1 MLAVGGTPGCV
12 AREPGTIPLV
22 VAAGHTETLLW
33 IELLSKDF
41 LPAIDRA
48 LIERGSPH
56 HIEWTEAYGG
66 SLAKLG
72 GVLEAMEEGLV
83 DMGFVASVFEAPK
96 LPLQNVTYLAP
107 FGSSDARLVTR
118 VVMALHD
125 EIPAMN
131 QAWADNNMKLLAGA
145 AVDNYDLYTNFPVA
159 SLDDI
164 VGRKLLAPGPA
175 ANWIRGT
182 GAIAVAGTLATY
194 YNDLA
199 TGVADGALTLATGV
213 HGSRLNEVVPYMTRV
228 ELGAHFAGGFVINLD
243 TWNALPP
250 LVREVF
256 VAEGEAFTQRLADAT
271 ERRRAEV
278 LAEMQSQ
285 GLQISTLAESER
297 RRWAHAIPNT
307 AQEWARIHGARGLPA
322 GRVVSAFVAH
332 LRDAGVAVP
341 RDWSAGEG
349 SP

>member
-1 MLAVGGTPGCV
+1 
-12 AREPGTIPLV
+12 
-22 VAAGHTETLLW
+22 
-33 IELLSKDF
+33 
-41 LPAIDRA
+41 
-48 LIERGSPH
+48 
-56 HIEWTEAYGG
+56 
-66 SLAKLG
+66 
-72 GVLEAMEEGLV
+72 MEEGLV

-107 FGSSDARLVTR
+107 FGSPDARLVTR

-131 QAWADNNMKLLAGA
+131 QTWADNNMKLLAGA
-145 AVDNYDLYTNFPVA
+145 AVDNYDLYTTFPVD

-228 ELGAHFAGGFVINLD
+228 DLGAHFAGGFAINLD
-243 TWNALPP
+243 TWKSLPP
-250 LVREVF
+250 LVQEVF
-256 VAEGEAFTQRLADAT
+256 VAEGKAFTRRLAEAT
-271 ERRRAEV
+271 EKRRAEV
-278 LAEMQSQ
+278 LAEMESE
-285 GLQISTLAESER
+285 GLQISTLPASER

-307 AQEWARIHGARGLPA
+307 ARDWARIHGARGLPA
-322 GRVVSAFVAH
+322 GEVVGAFIAR
-332 LRDAGVAVP
+332 LRDAGVVVP
-341 RDWSAGEG
+341 RDWSARE
-349 SP
+349 SAAR